1 MMSPLRMR
9 KLLFS
14 RFSTRQCSVLIKA
27 IFIYRRFIYIV
38 NEIEAKI
45 QELAHKDD
53 PENTHNFTVEL

>member
-1 MMSPLRMR
+1 MFYFNKGYFYLPP
-9 KLLFS
+9 F
-14 RFSTRQCSVLIKA
+14 
-27 IFIYRRFIYIV
+27 YIYIV